1 VVARQSIPRFDL
13 YAELGVEPSADDGAI
28 ESAYHWQIDQ
38 HLPNVDAAAT
48 RSRVAR
54 LNTARD
60 WLSDSELRSRYDA
73 SQARAA
79 RAAARTTAAGRTTR
93 KPAARRAKA
102 TAAETSAAGAVVG
115 ATSVGAT
122 ALTAAE
128 AAEAEVRAAAEA
140 DAALASRPIRPE
152 PARADFSWPAADL
165 NRPATP
171 DVPRPRRSRRM
182 LRGIAGLA
190 ALVAV
195 AALVVLAIALRPAST
210 PIAVASPTA
219 PPPTPTAVPE
229 TQNPTPEPTVAI
241 TAPPATPAGPDIAT
255 LQQAAWNTIQALA
268 AAAAAGDV
276 ETAQT
281 MLGDTAPDLRV
292 SGLKRAV
299 FPDVEAA
306 GISIDP
312 SGAPYT
318 AIAADDR
325 LTSPDGVTWTFDYG
339 DRPLAAYRM
348 PAKVDPYDLYWIES
362 DGKHHLFL
370 RVATATVSKS
380 GVTVDFAWH
389 YAADRPDDA
398 TYFRRA
404 SILISSVTLDD
415 TPIPVTATS
424 VSMRGVT
431 TLTATAAFNGVP
443 TVPDLLTIG
452 VTVSNP
458 RTAGGAARAIE
469 VSFKLEGR

>member
-1 VVARQSIPRFDL
+1 VARQSIPRFDL

-73 SQARAA
+73 SRARAA
-79 RAAARTTAAGRTTR
+79 RASARPTAAGRTTR
-93 KPAARRAKA
+93 TPAARRAKA
-102 TAAETSAAGAVVG
+102 KAAETSAAGAV
-115 ATSVGAT
+115 VGAT

-128 AAEAEVRAAAEA
+128 AAEAEARAAAEADAEA

-152 PARADFSWPAADL
+152 PARGDFSWPAADL
-165 NRPATP
+165 NRPATH

-182 LRGIAGLA
+182 LRGVAGLA

-312 SGAPYT
+312 SGMPYT
-318 AIAADDR
+318 AIAGDDR

-348 PAKVDPYDLYWIES
+348 PPKVDPYDLYWIES

-398 TYFRRA
+398 TYFRRGE
-404 SILISSVTLDD
+404 LLVSSVTLDD
-415 TPIPVTATS
+415 TPISVTATS

-431 TLTATAAFNGVP
+431 TLTATASFNGVP
-443 TVPDLLTIG
+443 TVPDLLTVG
-452 VTVSNP
+452 VTVTNP
-458 RTAGGAARAIE
+458 RTAGGAPRAID
-469 VSFKLEGR
+469 VSFKLEAR